1 MNVPTTPISLLVSIV
16 NRDQGKFIKRFCEEN
31 DIIFSFRMH
40 GEGTAGS
47 DLLQL
52 LGLDGAE
59 KNLIVNLLPE
69 HKVRLV
75 MKSISQLMSMNSPGR
90 GIAFSVPLSGLN
102 ALAAR
107 EINQLL
113 PENPDEQV
121 RKAEELVDFSLI
133 IAVYN
138 AGYTDDVV
146 AIARGAGATGGT
158 VLHARGITKAQCES
172 YFGMSIQD
180 EKEVITILSPVAQA
194 RTIMDALNKE
204 CGANTEASA
213 LVLSVPVQHVA
224 GLG

>member
-1 MNVPTTPISLLVSIV
+1 MSVPNVPISLLVSIV

-31 DIIFSFRMH
+31 DVIFSFRLH
-40 GEGTAGS
+40 GEGTASS
-47 DLLQL
+47 DLMQL
-52 LGLDGAE
+52 LGFDGAE
-59 KNLIVNLLPE
+59 KNMILSLLPE

-75 MKSISQLMSMNSPGR
+75 MKSISKLMNMSSPGR

-113 PENPDEQV
+113 PEDADEQT
-121 RKAEELVDFSLI
+121 RKVEKLVEFSLI

-146 AIARGAGATGGT
+146 SVARAAGATGGT
-158 VLHARGITKAQCES
+158 VLHARGITKEQCET

-180 EKEVITILSPVAQA
+180 EKEVISILSPTAQGGA
-194 RTIMDALNKE
+194 IMDALNKE
-204 CGANTEASA
+204 CGAKTDISA